1 MGVRKKSALI
11 KILTFIGENVSY
23 MTMEEFI
30 RLCKECD
37 ITVIGE
43 NGYWQKYPVLSYNAS
58 EEAMYAGFYK
68 AEKSYKVAKDN
79 VTKMVNKFK
88 ELELF
93 RKQNLLRNKLGKIEN
108 DFQ

>member
-11 KILTFIGENVSY
+11 KLYYFFGEMSV
-23 MTMEEFI
+23 MTMDEFI
-30 RLCKECD
+30 RLCKECE
-37 ITVIGE
+37 ITVDGN

-68 AEKSYKVAKDN
+68 AEKSYEVAKEN
-79 VTKMVNKFK
+79 VTRMVNKFK

-93 RKQNLLRNKLGKIEN
+93 RKQNLLRNKLEQIKE
-108 DFQ
+108 DF